1 MTDNLNPSQYRKN
14 ELDLGEIIDTLVR
27 FKKLFISTV
36 LIFTISSIVYTFN
49 KEPKFQTTAIYEIGN
64 NPLQTSNEELIEPL
78 TEVISNLK
86 IYKLVNEL
94 KQDISFTS
102 IHTKKIKL
110 VTESK
115 SIEDNDLL
123 LKEVISDTFDRHKL
137 LFLERKNYLK
147 NKILSEI
154 DFINNEVSFIKS
166 KLFDDKNN
174 INSYVDALILNE
186 INFLQSRLLDENYNP
201 TQLEQFG
208 NDDLVFY
215 IKTQE
220 LNDKDDLFRLQNE
233 LSSLQHQ
240 LEILNNQDLKNKVD
254 YLRPIKLKSSN
265 SLIIILS
272 LITGVI
278 TAIFLV
284 FFNIF
289 IIEFRNRRV

>member
-1 MTDNLNPSQYRKN
+1 MTDNLNPSQYRDK
-14 ELDLGEIIDTLVR
+14 ELDLGEIIDNLIR

-36 LIFTISSIVYTFN
+36 LIFTISSIIYTFT
-49 KEPKFQTTAIYEIGN
+49 KEPKFETTAIYEIGN
-64 NPLQTSNEELIEPL
+64 NPLETSNEELIEPL

-86 IYKLVNEL
+86 IYKLVREINN
-94 KQDISFTS
+94 DISITS

-110 VTESK
+110 VIESK

-123 LKEVISDTFDRHKL
+123 LKEFINSTFDRHKL

-147 NKILSEI
+147 NNILREI
-154 DFINNEVSFIKS
+154 DFITNEISFIKS
-166 KLFDDKNN
+166 KLFDEKNN
-174 INSYVDALILNE
+174 INSYVDALILNQ
-186 INFLQSRLLDENYNP
+186 IDFLQSRLLDENYNP
-201 TQLEQFG
+201 TQLGQFG

-233 LSSLQHQ
+233 LNSLEHQ
-240 LEILNNQDLKNKVD
+240 LEILESQDLKNKVQF
-254 YLRPIKLKSSN
+254 LEPIKLKSNN
-265 SLIIILS
+265 SLIIFLG
-272 LITGVI
+272 LITGAI

-289 IIEFRNRRV
+289 IIEFRNRRA